1 MNTFNVIN
9 TYFENYYNKKNATD
23 KYIKEYDELLTQIN
37 DKTPELEEIIKK
49 YENDNNITEEDL
61 KKLTSGQNL
70 INNYDTKGMIFRME
84 NNKKVLDKNEYDIER
99 LAKHIYGDKLDKK
112 KNCSVL
118 LSKIEA
124 IIDSKTDENDKSS
137 PPILPSKER
146 GGKKKSKTNKKRKN
160 LKKHKRKSVKR

>member
-1 MNTFNVIN
+1 MNRIN
-9 TYFENYYNKKNATD
+9 NYVKKWYDKKNATD
-23 KYIKEYDELLTQIN
+23 GYIKEYDDLLKQIN
-37 DKTPELEEIIKK
+37 VNEPKLEKIIKK

-61 KKLTSGQNL
+61 KELTSGQNL
-70 INNYDTKGMIFRME
+70 INDYDTKGMIFRME

-99 LAKHIYGDKLDKK
+99 LAKHIYGDKLYKK

-124 IIDSKTDENDKSS
+124 IIDSETDENDKSS
-137 PPILPSKER
+137 PPIFPQEEK